1 MMRFLV
7 GRVLQTVLSMLVV
20 ISIVFVLTR
29 LSGNPIHLLLDVNAT
44 ERDQEILT
52 RYLGLDQPLPV
63 QYAIYVKNLAR
74 GDLGQSI
81 LSRRPVAE
89 HIWERLPATVELG
102 FVAMFLS
109 VLIGVPLGV
118 YSAVRR
124 GGIMDG
130 AARVFAVLGQSMPT
144 FWLGLMLILFFGV
157 VLGVLPAGGR
167 GGLLHLILPAFTL
180 GYFTSAAILR
190 LTRSAM
196 LEVLGSDYIKFARLK
211 GLHEQVVLW
220 KHGLKNALLPVVT
233 FAVMLFVQ
241 FLGGAVV
248 TETVFAWPGLGR
260 LILESITTRDYPI
273 VQAGVLVL
281 SALYLTGNLFVD
293 VLYSYLNPLLQH
305 PRGARLRRALSALPR
320 SAEPHRRRHHPE
332 ADSPGVDG
340 ARRRK
345 PPARDRSLRTRRAQ
359 PGRPRQPHL
368 ADRVPRGDRRGGHAR
383 HGPRPDLRLPR
394 RRRRQRADAADRHR
408 AVAPDGL
415 DRGRAGGG
423 LRAELSQ
430 RHPGHCALALAALRA
445 PDPWRDSGDQ
455 GAGLRR
461 ARDRGR
467 TLERLD
473 HPAAHLPQRGADL
486 AGHLHPAGGLRDPP
500 GGHVELSRRRC
511 PAPESCLGPDDRRWP
526 RVPGDGLVDLVLSG
540 DRNALD
546 GSGRQPDG
554 RLAARLSRSKAQ
566 AGGRARGRAGRA
578 GTRAGGARRRASGGA
593 RRRGSCRR
601 RVASPDLEATQ
612 TLRILGGNG
621 MK

>member
-1 MMRFLV
+1 MVRFLV

-167 GGLLHLILPAFTL
+167 GGLEHLILPAFTL

-260 LILESITTRDYPI
+260 LILEAITTRDYPI

-293 VLYSYLNPLLQH
+293 VLYSYLNP
-305 PRGARLRRALSALPR
+305 RIRRA
-320 SAEPHRRRHHPE
+320 
-332 ADSPGVDG
+332 G
-340 ARRRK
+340 A
-345 PPARDRSLRTRRAQ
+345 
-359 PGRPRQPHL
+359 
-368 ADRVPRGDRRGGHAR
+368 
-383 HGPRPDLRLPR
+383 
-394 RRRRQRADAADRHR
+394 
-408 AVAPDGL
+408 
-415 DRGRAGGG
+415 
-423 LRAELSQ
+423 
-430 RHPGHCALALAALRA
+430 
-445 PDPWRDSGDQ
+445 
-455 GAGLRR
+455 
-461 ARDRGR
+461 
-467 TLERLD
+467 
-473 HPAAHLPQRGADL
+473 
-486 AGHLHPAGGLRDPP
+486 
-500 GGHVELSRRRC
+500 
-511 PAPESCLGPDDRRWP
+511 
-526 RVPGDGLVDLVLSG
+526 
-540 DRNALD
+540 
-546 GSGRQPDG
+546 
-554 RLAARLSRSKAQ
+554 
-566 AGGRARGRAGRA
+566 
-578 GTRAGGARRRASGGA
+578 
-593 RRRGSCRR
+593 
-601 RVASPDLEATQ
+601 
-612 TLRILGGNG
+612 
-621 MK
+621 

>member
-1 MMRFLV
+1 
-7 GRVLQTVLSMLVV
+7 
-20 ISIVFVLTR
+20 VFVLTR

-167 GGLLHLILPAFTL
+167 GGLEHLILPAFTL

-293 VLYSYLNPLLQH
+293 VLYSYLNP
-305 PRGARLRRALSALPR
+305 RIRRA
-320 SAEPHRRRHHPE
+320 
-332 ADSPGVDG
+332 G
-340 ARRRK
+340 A
-345 PPARDRSLRTRRAQ
+345 
-359 PGRPRQPHL
+359 
-368 ADRVPRGDRRGGHAR
+368 
-383 HGPRPDLRLPR
+383 
-394 RRRRQRADAADRHR
+394 
-408 AVAPDGL
+408 
-415 DRGRAGGG
+415 
-423 LRAELSQ
+423 
-430 RHPGHCALALAALRA
+430 
-445 PDPWRDSGDQ
+445 
-455 GAGLRR
+455 
-461 ARDRGR
+461 
-467 TLERLD
+467 
-473 HPAAHLPQRGADL
+473 
-486 AGHLHPAGGLRDPP
+486 
-500 GGHVELSRRRC
+500 
-511 PAPESCLGPDDRRWP
+511 
-526 RVPGDGLVDLVLSG
+526 
-540 DRNALD
+540 
-546 GSGRQPDG
+546 
-554 RLAARLSRSKAQ
+554 
-566 AGGRARGRAGRA
+566 
-578 GTRAGGARRRASGGA
+578 
-593 RRRGSCRR
+593 
-601 RVASPDLEATQ
+601 
-612 TLRILGGNG
+612 
-621 MK
+621 

>member
-1 MMRFLV
+1 MVRFLV

-130 AARVFAVLGQSMPT
+130 AARVFAL
-144 FWLGLMLILFFGV
+144 
-157 VLGVLPAGGR
+157 
-167 GGLLHLILPAFTL
+167 
-180 GYFTSAAILR
+180 
-190 LTRSAM
+190 
-196 LEVLGSDYIKFARLK
+196 LK

-293 VLYSYLNPLLQH
+293 MLYSYLNP
-305 PRGARLRRALSALPR
+305 RIR
-320 SAEPHRRRHHPE
+320 
-332 ADSPGVDG
+332 
-340 ARRRK
+340 
-345 PPARDRSLRTRRAQ
+345 
-359 PGRPRQPHL
+359 
-368 ADRVPRGDRRGGHAR
+368 HAR
-383 HGPRPDLRLPR
+383 
-394 RRRRQRADAADRHR
+394 A
-408 AVAPDGL
+408 
-415 DRGRAGGG
+415 
-423 LRAELSQ
+423 
-430 RHPGHCALALAALRA
+430 
-445 PDPWRDSGDQ
+445 
-455 GAGLRR
+455 
-461 ARDRGR
+461 
-467 TLERLD
+467 
-473 HPAAHLPQRGADL
+473 
-486 AGHLHPAGGLRDPP
+486 
-500 GGHVELSRRRC
+500 
-511 PAPESCLGPDDRRWP
+511 
-526 RVPGDGLVDLVLSG
+526 
-540 DRNALD
+540 
-546 GSGRQPDG
+546 
-554 RLAARLSRSKAQ
+554 
-566 AGGRARGRAGRA
+566 
-578 GTRAGGARRRASGGA
+578 
-593 RRRGSCRR
+593 
-601 RVASPDLEATQ
+601 
-612 TLRILGGNG
+612 
-621 MK
+621 

>member
-1 MMRFLV
+1 MVRFLV

-157 VLGVLPAGGR
+157 VLGVLPARGR
-167 GGLLHLILPAFTL
+167 LEHLILPAFTL

-248 TETVFAWPGLGR
+248 TETVFAWPGIGR

-281 SALYLTGNLFVD
+281 SALYLIGNLLVD
-293 VLYSYLNPLLQH
+293 MLYSWLNPKI
-305 PRGARLRRALSALPR
+305 RYR
-320 SAEPHRRRHHPE
+320 STA
-332 ADSPGVDG
+332 
-340 ARRRK
+340 
-345 PPARDRSLRTRRAQ
+345 
-359 PGRPRQPHL
+359 
-368 ADRVPRGDRRGGHAR
+368 
-383 HGPRPDLRLPR
+383 
-394 RRRRQRADAADRHR
+394 
-408 AVAPDGL
+408 
-415 DRGRAGGG
+415 
-423 LRAELSQ
+423 
-430 RHPGHCALALAALRA
+430 
-445 PDPWRDSGDQ
+445 
-455 GAGLRR
+455 
-461 ARDRGR
+461 
-467 TLERLD
+467 
-473 HPAAHLPQRGADL
+473 
-486 AGHLHPAGGLRDPP
+486 
-500 GGHVELSRRRC
+500 
-511 PAPESCLGPDDRRWP
+511 
-526 RVPGDGLVDLVLSG
+526 
-540 DRNALD
+540 
-546 GSGRQPDG
+546 
-554 RLAARLSRSKAQ
+554 
-566 AGGRARGRAGRA
+566 
-578 GTRAGGARRRASGGA
+578 
-593 RRRGSCRR
+593 
-601 RVASPDLEATQ
+601 
-612 TLRILGGNG
+612 
-621 MK
+621 